1 MKIRI
6 LALALALGL
15 LGLPAAT
22 PATASGTD
30 PATPVDAY
38 IVVGESDLSALL
50 DSGLLGDY
58 AIVEP
63 AEVGLDVDALV
74 GTGLFG
80 DDTVLTPATLG
91 IDDPQWGFFPFTA
104 GFGFSPFLGIRTVSV
119 PFVVPTVVNVN
130 VGVPFVAFR
139 PRRFFN
145 PVNSFFPFRT
155 FRAAP
160 FFGNGRV
167 IIIRGF

>member
-1 MKIRI
+1 MKFRV
-6 LALALALGL
+6 LALALTLGL

-30 PATPVDAY
+30 PAAPVDAY

-58 AIVEP
+58 AIVDA

-74 GTGLFG
+74 RTGLFS
-80 DDTVLTPATLG
+80 DDTILTPATLG
-91 IDDPQWGFFPFTA
+91 IDDPQWGFNPFFT
-104 GFGFSPFLGIRTVSV
+104 GFGFQPFVSIRTV
-119 PFVVPTVVNVN
+119 PFVVPTTFN

-139 PRRFFN
+139 PRLFFN

-160 FFGNGRV
+160 FFGFGRV
-167 IIIRGF
+167 VIVRGF

>member
-1 MKIRI
+1 MKIRV
-6 LALALALGL
+6 LALALTLGL

-30 PATPVDAY
+30 PAAPVDAY

-58 AIVEP
+58 AIVE
-63 AEVGLDVDALV
+63 AADVGLDVDALV
-74 GTGLFG
+74 RTGLFS
-80 DDTVLTPATLG
+80 DDTILTPATLG
-91 IDDPQWGFFPFTA
+91 IDDPQWGFFPFQA
-104 GFGFSPFLGIRTVSV
+104 GFGFQPFVGIRTV
-119 PFVVPTVVNVN
+119 VVPSFN
-130 VGVPFVAFR
+130 VGVPFFAFR
-139 PRRFFN
+139 PRLFFN